1 MANSGI
7 VWPALAPKPASK
19 WLWSPLVDT
28 MVIAGVASF
37 LLAAICVPVALAFP
51 ASNML
56 ILTAFLHVGVLC
68 NYPHYAS
75 TYHIIYRERAA
86 KPAAWRF
93 LLASIPFALV
103 VFAVGV
109 AYPVLLGPYV
119 RVYLTWSAWH
129 YSAQHFGIAS
139 MYYARDG
146 RSLNDREKRLVQ
158 IAFVTVA
165 FSMMLVANTTNASG
179 ADNPFGGAQY
189 GTAIALLPEGAYW
202 VSLGSALLSVVP
214 LLMAGKLIRART
226 GRPLDRTTWL
236 LYGTNFGWFVLPYLR
251 LPGQHGPW
259 MGHLAMWVV
268 FLIPF
273 FHCAQ
278 YLAVTSWR
286 ARTTGAVRPILM
298 FSALVALG
306 LALFEGWTALVP
318 KLSKLTYEEALM
330 LVPPI
335 LNVHHFIVDGTIWKR
350 PKKKAAAP
358 PAAAAPPMA
367 KAA

>member
-1 MANSGI
+1 MGNTTL
-7 VWPALAPKPASK
+7 WPALDPKPTSK

-28 MVIAGVASF
+28 LIVAGVASF
-37 LLAAICVPVALAFP
+37 ILAAVCVPVALAYPP
-51 ASNML
+51 ANVL
-56 ILTAFLHVGVLC
+56 ILTAFLHLGVLC

-75 TYHIIYRERAA
+75 TYHIIYRERGSR
-86 KPAAWRF
+86 PANWRF
-93 LLASIPFALV
+93 LLASIPFAMG
-103 VFAVGV
+103 VFVLGV
-109 AYPVLLGPYV
+109 AYPILLGPYV

-129 YSAQHFGIAS
+129 YSAQHFGIAA
-139 MYYARDG
+139 MYYARDK
-146 RSLNDREKRLVQ
+146 RPLTDPEKRFLQ
-158 IAFVTVA
+158 IAFGLVA
-165 FSMMLVANTTNASG
+165 LSMMLVANTTNAAG
-179 ADNPFGGAQY
+179 AENPFGGAQY
-189 GTAIALLPEGAYW
+189 GTAIALLPEPFYW
-202 VSLGSALLSVVP
+202 VSVTVALLSLVP
-214 LLMAGKLIRART
+214 LFVARRMVEART

-259 MGHLAMWVV
+259 MGPLAMWVV

-278 YLAVTSWR
+278 YLVVTSWR
-286 ARTTGAVRPILM
+286 ARTTGAVKPAFM
-298 FSALVALG
+298 FAALVVLG

-350 PKKKAAAP
+350 PKKKA
-358 PAAAAPPMA
+358 
-367 KAA
+367 